1 MRILLA
7 DDRPKLRFGLKL
19 LLKREPDFEI
29 IGEATD
35 AESLWSQLTMLQPDV
50 LLLDWELPGLNPA
63 DAVSRLRALL
73 PGLKVIALSGRLETR
88 QIALSAGADAFVSK
102 SKPPSQ
108 LIAVLRAMSQD
119 VENCAENQID
129 ETTR

>member
-35 AESLWSQLTMLQPDV
+35 AESLWSQLEALQPDV

-63 DAVSRLRALL
+63 DTVPRLRAIL
-73 PGLKVIALSGRLETR
+73 PQLKVIAFSGRLETR

-108 LIAVLRAMSQD
+108 LLAVLRAISPGI
-119 VENCAENQID
+119 ENCGEN
-129 ETTR
+129 

>member
-19 LLKREPDFEI
+19 LLKREPDFNI

-35 AESLWSQLTMLQPDV
+35 AESLWDKLETLQPDL

-63 DAVSRLRALL
+63 DTVSRLRAIL
-73 PGLKVIALSGRLETR
+73 PRLKVIALSGRLEAR
-88 QIALSAGADAFVSK
+88 QIALVAGADAFVSK

-108 LIAVLRAMSQD
+108 LLAVLRTISQQI
-119 VENCAENQID
+119 ENSREN
-129 ETTR
+129 